1 MGINI
6 IQRLKRLEQGSPN
19 SLVILAKIDGV
30 EKKCSVDEL
39 AANPQ
44 AVFIRVL
51 SGNSTKD
58 VDKILE
64 WVGVLTN
71 TST

>member
-6 IQRLKRLEQGSPN
+6 IQRLKRLEQCSPDR
-19 SLVILAKIDGV
+19 LVILAKIDGV

-44 AVFIRVL
+44 TVFIRVL
-51 SGNSTKD
+51 NGNSASD

-64 WVGVLTN
+64 WVGVLT
-71 TST
+71 TH

>member
-6 IQRLKRLEQGSPN
+6 IQRLKRLEQGSPDK
-19 SLVILAKIDGV
+19 LVILANIDGT
-30 EKKCSVDEL
+30 EKKCTVDEL
-39 AANPQ
+39 EASPQ
-44 AVFIRVL
+44 AIFIRVL

-71 TST
+71 N

>member
-6 IQRLKRLEQGSPN
+6 IQRLKRLEQCSPDR
-19 SLVILAKIDGV
+19 LVILANIDGV

-39 AANPQ
+39 KANPQ

-51 SGNSTKD
+51 NGNSTSD
-58 VDKILE
+58 VDEILE
-64 WVGVLTN
+64 WVGVLSDN
-71 TST
+71 T